1 MRWNVLFVAAALLVT
16 ASLPSAAQ
24 ISLDMNKITCGNWL
38 GYSPENREFVR
49 FWMSG
54 YYNAAA
60 NNNVLDYD
68 RLQKNSA
75 KVTAYCKNHK
85 SDTLPTAIK
94 NSTS

>member
-1 MRWNVLFVAAALLVT
+1 MRADVGLLGRFFVSVLICCAVFPAGNAQDVAL
-16 ASLPSAAQ
+16 SEIQ
-24 ISLDMNKITCGNWL
+24 
-38 GYSPENREFVR
+38 YQE
-49 FWMSG
+49 
-54 YYNAAA
+54 
-60 NNNVLDYD
+60 DYD